1 MFRHHSFGIAA
12 FVLFSSLGA
21 WSYFG
26 TLDYVTVTQGVVTPS
41 NKIKKIQHL
50 EGGIIR
56 SILVSEG
63 QRVEK
68 GTPLIELEATKSE
81 AELNELET
89 RLAALQIDLIRLK
102 AEQGYEKPL
111 DTGPGRGSK
120 RRELVL
126 PPNMRDQFPILF
138 FLLNDVFLSGGLAF
152 PPKIIDQYPSKVAK
166 AAALFRIRK
175 TSLNNRISAQKNVVR
190 QKKQEKEEI
199 KQRINKNNKYL
210 KILEEKIEI
219 SEKLLRDDLSNR
231 LDHLKY
237 LEQKTGIEGKIN
249 EYYWSLEKSKTA
261 IAEAELRIQTL
272 KDAHKETAV
281 TEYSEKNNAYE
292 ELRFRKARLLDNRS
306 RTMIRSP
313 VEGRI
318 KYLYYTTVGGVV
330 SPGAIVVEIVP
341 NSGKLIVEGKLP
353 VNEKAYVKVGQSVK
367 VRLTAPGPAGFG
379 QLDGR
384 VEYIS
389 ADSISDQN
397 GLTYFLT
404 RITVEGNNVSYNG
417 KSYQLGAGESVECRI
432 LIGERRIIDYFIE
445 PFWRGAGVALRE
457 R

>member
-1 MFRHHSFGIAA
+1 MFRNHSFGIAA
-12 FVLFSSLGA
+12 FVLFSSVGA

-63 QRVEK
+63 QSVEK

-102 AEQGYEKPL
+102 AEQGFEKPL
-111 DTGPGRGSK
+111 DTGPGRGPN
-120 RRELVL
+120 RRE
-126 PPNMRDQFPILF
+126 
-138 FLLNDVFLSGGLAF
+138 LAF
-152 PPKIIDQYPSKVAK
+152 PPKMIDQYPSKVAK

-249 EYYWSLEKSKTA
+249 EYYWSLEKSKTG

-281 TEYSEKNNAYE
+281 TDYSEKNNAYE

-417 KSYQLGAGESVECRI
+417 KTYPLGAGESVECRI

-445 PFWRGAGVALRE
+445 PFWRGAGAALRE

>member
-1 MFRHHSFGIAA
+1 MFKNHSFGIAA
-12 FVLFSSLGA
+12 FILFSSVGA

-63 QRVEK
+63 QGVEK

-89 RLAALQIDLIRLK
+89 RLAALQIDLIRLE
-102 AEQGYEKPL
+102 AEQGFEKPL
-111 DTGPGRGSK
+111 DMGSGREPN
-120 RRELVL
+120 RRELV
-126 PPNMRDQFPILF
+126 
-138 FLLNDVFLSGGLAF
+138 F
-152 PPKIIDQYPSKVAK
+152 PPKMIGQYPSKVAK

-175 TSLNNRISAQKNVVR
+175 TSLNNRIFAQKNVVQ
-190 QKKQEKEEI
+190 QKKQEREEI
-199 KQRINKNNKYL
+199 KQRINKNKKYL

-313 VEGRI
+313 VEGRV

-330 SPGAIVVEIVP
+330 SPGAVVVEIVP
-341 NSGKLIVEGKLP
+341 DAGKLIIEGRLP
-353 VNEKAYVKVGQSVK
+353 VNEKAYVKVGQSAK

-379 QLDGR
+379 QIDGR

-404 RITVEGNNVSYNG
+404 RITVAGDNVSYNG
-417 KSYQLGAGESVECRI
+417 KSYRLGAGESVECRI
-432 LIGERRIIDYFIE
+432 LTGQRRIIDYFIE
-445 PFWRGAGVALRE
+445 PFWKGANEALRE

>member
-1 MFRHHSFGIAA
+1 MLKNHSFGILA
-12 FVLFSSLGA
+12 FILFLTVGV

-63 QRVEK
+63 ERVGQ

-81 AELNELET
+81 AEFNELET
-89 RLAALQIDLIRLK
+89 RLVALQIDLIRLR
-102 AEQGYEKPL
+102 AEQDFAE
-111 DTGPGRGSK
+111 TVGSGFSP
-120 RRELVL
+120 RSSLQGLVF
-126 PPNMRDQFPILF
+126 PKKMRDE
-138 FLLNDVFLSGGLAF
+138 
-152 PPKIIDQYPSKVAK
+152 YPSKVEK
-166 AAALFRIRK
+166 AIALFRIRK
-175 TSLNNRISAQKNVVR
+175 TSLINRISAQKNIVLQKR
-190 QKKQEKEEI
+190 QDSEQIQQKLI
-199 KQRINKNNKYL
+199 KNKKYL
-210 KILEEKIEI
+210 KILKEKIGI
-219 SEKLLRDDLSNR
+219 SDKLLKDNLSNR

-237 LEQKTGIEGKIN
+237 LEQKIGIEGTIS
-249 EYYWSLEKSKTA
+249 EDYWSLEKSKTA
-261 IAEAELRIQTL
+261 IAEAKIRIQTL

-313 VEGRI
+313 AEGRV
-318 KYLYYTTVGGVV
+318 KYLYYTTVGGVI
-330 SPGAIVVEIVP
+330 SPGAVVVEIVP
-341 NSGKLIVEGKLP
+341 DAGKLIVEGRLP

-384 VEYIS
+384 IEYIS

-404 RITVEGNNVSYNG
+404 RITVEGDTIAYKE

>member
-1 MFRHHSFGIAA
+1 MAVLKSYRFGVATFLFFLVTVIWSFI
-12 FVLFSSLGA
+12 
-21 WSYFG
+21 G

-63 QRVEK
+63 QRVEE

-89 RLAALQIDLIRLK
+89 RLTALQIDLIRLE
-102 AEQGYEKPL
+102 AEQKADKQMDAGEGKEVGRRRLVFPEKI
-111 DTGPGRGSK
+111 R
-120 RRELVL
+120 
-126 PPNMRDQFPILF
+126 
-138 FLLNDVFLSGGLAF
+138 
-152 PPKIIDQYPSKVAK
+152 DQYPSKVEK
-166 AAALFRIRK
+166 AVSLFHIRNTALK
-175 TSLNNRISAQKNVVR
+175 NRILAQKNVVQ
-190 QKKQEKEEI
+190 QKKQDMEEI
-199 KQRINKNNKYL
+199 KQRIIKNKKYL
-210 KILEEKIEI
+210 KILEEKIKI
-219 SEKLLRDDLSNR
+219 SEVLLKDDLSNR
-231 LDHLKY
+231 LEHLIY
-237 LEQKTGIEGKIN
+237 LEQKIGVEGKVN
-249 EYYWSLEKSKTA
+249 EDYWSLAKSKTV
-261 IAEAELRIQTL
+261 ISEAELRIKTL
-272 KDAHKETAV
+272 KDAHREIAA
-281 TEYSEKNNAYE
+281 TEYSDKSNAYE
-292 ELRFRKARLLDNRS
+292 ELRFRKSRLLDNRS

-313 VEGRI
+313 VGGRV

-330 SPGAIVVEIVP
+330 SPGAVVVEIVP
-341 NSGKLIVEGKLP
+341 RAGQLMIEGRLP
-353 VNEKAYVKVGQSVK
+353 VNEKAYVEVGQSVK

-384 VEYIS
+384 LDYIS

-404 RITVEGNNVSYNG
+404 RITVDGDSVSYNG

-432 LIGERRIIDYFIE
+432 LTGQRRIIDYFIE
-445 PFWRGAGVALRE
+445 PFWKGANKALRE